1 MADDVSSDGVSGRS
15 AWIVALIVCI
25 VVFSCVGFIAG
36 GEYASTGS
44 NASVVKY
51 SYETKVLGTCV
62 FDKSELYKNKPVPMG
77 LECREEVYDCSNG
90 DCVCVKKLS

>member
-1 MADDVSSDGVSGRS
+1 MSDDISSDGVSGNL
-15 AWIVALIVCI
+15 AWGIALIVCI

-36 GEYASTGS
+36 GEYASGGNS
-44 NASVVKY
+44 SVVKY
-51 SYETKVLGTCV
+51 SYETKVVGTCV
-62 FDKSELYKNKPVPMG
+62 LDKSELYKSKAVPLG